1 MNMAAEMNSLTAGD
15 IAAVK
20 VFKALGDPTR
30 FQIVRML
37 VEREELGCGDFAAT
51 FGLSAPALSHHTRV
65 LQECGLITMRKEGPH
80 HFFRLQRE
88 QLARFAP
95 SLVAAPERQR

>member
-1 MNMAAEMNSLTAGD
+1 MSKLLADELM
-15 IAAVK
+15 AVK

-37 VEREELGCGDFAAT
+37 VEQEELGCGDFGAS

-95 SLVAAPERQR
+95 SLLARPGESR

>member
-1 MNMAAEMNSLTAGD
+1 MSKLLADEL
-15 IAAVK
+15 IAVK

-37 VEREELGCGDFAAT
+37 VEQEELGCGDFGAS

-95 SLVAAPERQR
+95 SLLARPGESR